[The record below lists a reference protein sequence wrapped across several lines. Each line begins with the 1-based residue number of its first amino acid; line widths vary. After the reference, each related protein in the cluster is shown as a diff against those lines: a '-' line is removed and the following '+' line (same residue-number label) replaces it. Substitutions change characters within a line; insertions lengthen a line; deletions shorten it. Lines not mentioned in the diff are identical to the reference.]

1 MVRKAT
7 VEIEVEENMEAETVY
22 AALLPE
28 TMSAPT
34 SRTKAKIY
42 ASKQKIKIII
52 ETDTT
57 SSLRAALNSYLSW
70 VSSILKTLKYLK

>member
-1 MVRKAT
+1 MVRKAII
-7 VEIEVEENMEAETVY
+7 EIEVKKTEEAKTLYKALIPEAK
-22 AALLPE
+22 
-28 TMSAPT
+28 SAPT
-34 SRTKAKIY
+34 SKTKAKIY

-70 VSSILKTLKYLK
+70 VSSILKTLKRLE